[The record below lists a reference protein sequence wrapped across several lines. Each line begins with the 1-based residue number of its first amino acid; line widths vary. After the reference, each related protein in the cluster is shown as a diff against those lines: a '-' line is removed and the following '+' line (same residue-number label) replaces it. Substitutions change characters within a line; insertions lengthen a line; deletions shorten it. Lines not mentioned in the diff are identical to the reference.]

1 MGRRECVMSRSG
13 SMILCYHRV
22 AKPDADPFVLC
33 VTPEN
38 FASHLDE
45 VVQHGEPSTLDEL
58 AMPSRRPRVVV
69 TLDDGYA
76 DNLTNALP
84 IAKAKGVPITV
95 FVTSG
100 TLDGKQL
107 FWWDRLGTL
116 LASRPPAVKEI
127 RLPLADGVVV
137 RVAVGSKRPGK
148 DLLSVH
154 RHLLPLP
161 VPEIH
166 RVLDAVSD
174 QWGVRASPPAAART
188 LTSPEVIELASSDMV
203 TIGAHTVD
211 HAQLPNLSAGEQKD
225 TISTS
230 KEALE
235 ALTGRPVTHFAYPFG
250 GSDSFNDYTV
260 DAVRSSGFKTAC
272 TTLPG
277 NVKSDSD
284 PYLLPR
290 RMVMN
295 WSRPRF
301 RLSWE
306 RWRLVTAR

>member
-1 MGRRECVMSRSG
+1 
-13 SMILCYHRV
+13 
-22 AKPDADPFVLC
+22 
-33 VTPEN
+33 
-38 FASHLDE
+38 
-45 VVQHGEPSTLDEL
+45 
-58 AMPSRRPRVVV
+58 
-69 TLDDGYA
+69 
-76 DNLTNALP
+76 
-84 IAKAKGVPITV
+84 
-95 FVTSG
+95 
-100 TLDGKQL
+100 
-107 FWWDRLGTL
+107 
-116 LASRPPAVKEI
+116 
-127 RLPLADGVVV
+127 
-137 RVAVGSKRPGK
+137 
-148 DLLSVH
+148 
-154 RHLLPLP
+154 
-161 VPEIH
+161 
-166 RVLDAVSD
+166 
-174 QWGVRASPPAAART
+174 
-188 LTSPEVIELASSDMV
+188 MV

-306 RWRLVTAR
+306 RWRLVTR